1 MRSLELIALDLDG
14 TLLATKEGSGGVLT
28 ERTRAILEK
37 IAEQEIEIAVASER
51 AYGSFRLI
59 CLK

>member
-37 IAEQEIEIAVASER
+37 IAEQEIEIAVASGR
-51 AYGSFRLI
+51 PMGPSG
-59 CLK
+59 